1 MSSLLKLLARKYFY
15 PNFVKSGIPKLI
27 SNFSKHQFLILNYHG
42 VIDKVDFNYSIN
54 HMDAEQFEQQIR
66 FLSDNFNILPQEEFL
81 YNYLNCITSKK
92 KSILLTFDYGYE
104 NNYKFAFPILKKYNA
119 TATIF
124 LISSLIDTK
133 NPTWY
138 DLIDNTKYLFNNQ
151 KHSVEIIKLGAELGI
166 KYQKEIFHND
176 LKKYLKDQSTN
187 EKNEILEKY
196 FNIIGLNS
204 MDNIDEKYWKILS
217 SEQLLKMQQSG
228 LISFGS
234 HTANHPNLDQI
245 TEDQVEFELKES
257 KLKIENILGRKINT
271 IAFPDGAYN
280 ERVKNMSK
288 EAGYTN
294 LYAVNYR
301 CESDKDDSS
310 ILNRYSISNTTT
322 AESVITNICV
332 AFHKQGF

>member
-27 SNFSKHQFLILNYHG
+27 SNFSKHQYLILNYHG

-54 HMDAEQFEQQIR
+54 HMDVEQFEQQIR

-81 YNYLNCITSKK
+81 YNYLNGITSKK
-92 KSILLTFDYGYE
+92 KSILLTFDDGYE
-104 NNYKFAFPILKKYNA
+104 NNYKFAFPVLKKYNA
-119 TATIF
+119 SATIF

-133 NPTWY
+133 KPTWY
-138 DLIDNTKYLFNNQ
+138 DLIDNTKFLFNDQ
-151 KHSVEIIKLGAELGI
+151 KHSNEIIKLGEELDI
-166 KYQKEIFHND
+166 NTQKEIFHNNF
-176 LKKYLKDQSTN
+176 KKYLKAQPTN
-187 EKNEILEKY
+187 KKNEILEKY
-196 FNIIGLNS
+196 FKIIGLNS
-204 MDNIDEKYWKILS
+204 MENIDEKYWKILS
-217 SEQLLKMQQSG
+217 SEQLLKMQRSG

-234 HTANHPNLDQI
+234 HTVNHPNLDQI

-257 KLKIENILGRKINT
+257 KLKIENILGSKINT

-280 ERVKNMSK
+280 ESVKNMSK

-301 CESDKDDSS
+301 CESDKDDTS

-322 AESVITNICV
+322 AESVITNICL
-332 AFHKQGF
+332 AFQKQGL

>member
-1 MSSLLKLLARKYFY
+1 MSLLLKLLARKYFY

-27 SNFSKHQFLILNYHG
+27 ANFSKHNFLILNYHG

-54 HMDAEQFEQQIR
+54 HMDAEQFEHQIK
-66 FLSDNFNILPQEEFL
+66 FLSANFNILQQEEFL
-81 YNYLNCITSKK
+81 FNYLNDKPSKK
-92 KSILLTFDYGYE
+92 KSLLLTFDDGYE
-104 NNYKFAFPILKKYNA
+104 NNFKFAYPILKKYNA
-119 TATIF
+119 PATIF

-138 DLIDNTKYLFNNQ
+138 DLIDNTKYVFNNQ
-151 KHSVEIIKLGAELGI
+151 KHSAETIKLGAELGI

-187 EKNEILEKY
+187 EKNEIIEKY
-196 FNIIGLNS
+196 LNIIGLNS

-217 SEQLLKMQQSG
+217 SEQILKMQQSG

-234 HTANHPNLDQI
+234 HTVNHPNLDQI
-245 TEDQVEFELKES
+245 IKDEVELELKNS
-257 KLKIENILGRKINT
+257 KSKIENILGKKINT

-280 ERVKNMSK
+280 ESVKKMTK

-294 LYAVNYR
+294 LFAVNYR
-301 CESDKDDSS
+301 CESDRHDTS

-322 AESVITNICV
+322 SESVITNICV
-332 AFHKQGF
+332 AFHNQGF